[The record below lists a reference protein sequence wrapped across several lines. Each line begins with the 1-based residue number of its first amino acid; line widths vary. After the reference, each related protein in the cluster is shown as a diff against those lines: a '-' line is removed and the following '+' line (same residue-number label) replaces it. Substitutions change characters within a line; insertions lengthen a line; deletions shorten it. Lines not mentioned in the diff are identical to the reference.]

1 MADRDGTAAGS
12 GTAARPAAGRPD
24 PGTEL
29 APGGTLWF
37 LDFDGVL
44 CDSLPEC
51 YAVSRTA
58 YWTGFLGVPE
68 PPASAPEEAEF
79 ARMRPLIRR
88 GADYLLLHLA
98 MREGIRLVSQG
109 DFDALAAREAER
121 DELFHELFYR
131 ARRDLL
137 GRDPERW
144 FALNPLYPGVR
155 EILLRNRLNRAVL
168 ILSTKEAPFI
178 LEILKQHGVE
188 WESDRVL
195 CSRKEPK
202 LRFIDRILS
211 ERGARRA
218 VFVDDQIDHFQG
230 ASDHPVRCVLADWGY
245 VRSEWIES
253 GTFETVSLTGLPAL
267 LPA

>member
-1 MADRDGTAAGS
+1 MGDRED
-12 GTAARPAAGRPD
+12 
-24 PGTEL
+24 
-29 APGGTLWF
+29 TLRF

-58 YWTGFLGVPE
+58 YWTGFLGLPE
-68 PPASAPEEAEF
+68 PPASVPEEAEF

-98 MREGIRLVSQG
+98 MREGLRLVSQG

-121 DELFHELFYR
+121 DGLFHDLFYQ
-131 ARRDLL
+131 ARSDLL
-137 GRDPERW
+137 RRDPERW
-144 FALNPLYPGVR
+144 FALNPLYPGIR
-155 EILLRNRLNRAVL
+155 EILLRNRANRAVL

-178 LEILKQHGVE
+178 LEILRHHGVE
-188 WESDRVL
+188 WETDRVL
-195 CSRKEPK
+195 CSGKEPK

-211 ERGARRA
+211 ERGARGA
-218 VFVDDQIDHFQG
+218 VFVDDQVDHFQG
-230 ASDHPVRCVLADWGY
+230 PSEHPVRRVLADWGY
-245 VRSEWIES
+245 VRPEWIES
-253 GTFETVSLTGLPAL
+253 GTFETVSLSRLPEL